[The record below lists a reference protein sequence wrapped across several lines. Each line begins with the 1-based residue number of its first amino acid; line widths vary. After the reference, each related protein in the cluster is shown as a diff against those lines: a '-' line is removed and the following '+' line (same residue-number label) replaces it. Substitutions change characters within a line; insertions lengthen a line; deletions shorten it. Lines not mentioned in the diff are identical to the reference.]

1 MIADDRPCFPL
12 ISTKNLKSE
21 FKHEKL
27 LKHGETVVPI
37 YLLSFAKGRLKHGET
52 VEWTYKDLLRGLEK
66 DGHEQ
71 PSGMEADDDG
81 TLNRV
86 ANAETQATSISSEK
100 QVGTIVANNL
110 QHQQLHD
117 ELEDQLSDFGDDVT
131 PVTSQNG
138 AILRRKLRMVIDPKD
153 DE

>member
-1 MIADDRPCFPL
+1 M
-12 ISTKNLKSE
+12 NLKSE

-52 VEWTYKDLLRGLEK
+52 VEWTYKDLLMLCLVEGFDEGFEK
-66 DGHEQ
+66 GNGKEDGHEQ

-138 AILRRKLRMVIDPKD
+138 AILRRKLRASPT
-153 DE
+153 E